1 MATEITITREQ
12 KVHVKLNPT
21 TAAGN
26 PATLDGAATFSVT
39 SGDSTVEADGDGLG
53 AFLISGD
60 TVGDS
65 TFNVD
70 ADADLGS
77 GVRTIS
83 EQIILHVTDAEAANL
98 GLVVDAAVPK

>member
-12 KVHVKLNPT
+12 KVHVKLNPK

-26 PATLDGAATFSVT
+26 DAKLDGAASFTPT
-39 SGDSTVEADGDGLG
+39 SGDSTAVVDADGLG
-53 AFLISGD
+53 AFLVSGD

-65 TFNVD
+65 TFNVE
-70 ADADLGS
+70 ADADLGA

-83 EQIILHVTDAEAANL
+83 EQVILHVTDAEAAAL
-98 GLVVDAAVPK
+98 GLTVDAPEPK